1 MAKNSMATPS
11 CVMDASVLLAVF
23 NQEPYDSHIP
33 TLFDNAVI
41 TTFNLAEAVNSV
53 LLKKGGDVNLL
64 WSFIGNFVQNHYF
77 LDDDLS
83 YAAVSM
89 TSITKKYGLSLG
101 DKYCLAL
108 AKMLK
113 IPVYTADRVWK
124 DLENLLD
131 IQVNLIR

>member
-1 MAKNSMATPS
+1 M
-11 CVMDASVLLAVF
+11 
-23 NQEPYDSHIP
+23 
-33 TLFDNAVI
+33 
-41 TTFNLAEAVNSV
+41 
-53 LLKKGGDVNLL
+53 LLKKSGGVNLL
-64 WSFIGNFVQNHYF
+64 WTFIGNFVQNHYF

-113 IPVYTADRVWK
+113 IPVYTVDRVWK
-124 DLENLLD
+124 NLENLLD
-131 IQVNLIR
+131 IEVNFIR